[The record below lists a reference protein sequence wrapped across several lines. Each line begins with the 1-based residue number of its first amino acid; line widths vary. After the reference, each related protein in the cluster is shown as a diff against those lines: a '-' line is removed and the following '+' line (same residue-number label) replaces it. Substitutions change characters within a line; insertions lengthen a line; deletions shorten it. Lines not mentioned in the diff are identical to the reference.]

1 LFSHT
6 RLVHHWT
13 LLKLTGLNFGGAR
26 RKALAKQNT
35 VVRPEP
41 AGDEE
46 TAAAVALTEERA
58 RVVLRLATRSALWV
72 AVLVL
77 VIHYLFETV
86 RWIFHALTGV
96 LLVVVLAIFFAYLIS
111 PLIELV
117 RKGLASRGGD
127 GEPRLLPRT
136 AAIAVV
142 YAAIFGSLGLGAWV
156 LTPRL
161 GVQMAEI
168 AKNAPGY
175 LTNARER
182 ADRLNRALAD
192 LNLPKTVRDSANNTV
207 TRVIED
213 TGKYI
218 TGEGFSSAINL
229 LGYLPYLVLIPIL
242 AFFFLKD
249 ADSFRRSALM
259 MLPQGRIRWR
269 GDELFQDIN
278 STLAAYIRAQL
289 IACLLIGSICT
300 AAFAIFGVRYAL
312 VLGLVAGMLEFIPL
326 LGPVVVAALAG
337 MVAGF
342 DSPAKALTILV
353 FLGVLRIVHDYV
365 VYPRLIG
372 SGIHLHPLA
381 VILAILAGHELAGV
395 AGIFLAI
402 PVIAVLTVTYRHW
415 LEHRGSSGLVAELLK
430 PAEAPAVETPPAT
443 AAEAQGLPPQPAAAA
458 PPEPAR

>member
-1 LFSHT
+1 MEKE
-6 RLVHHWT
+6 R
-13 LLKLTGLNFGGAR
+13 
-26 RKALAKQNT
+26 T
-35 VVRPEP
+35 VVRQE
-41 AGDEE
+41 AQEDVE
-46 TAAAVALTEERA
+46 AAADLGRLKERT
-58 RVVLRLATRSALWV
+58 RVVLRMASRSLLWV

-77 VIHYLFETV
+77 VIHYVFETV
-86 RWIFHALTGV
+86 RWVFYALTGV

-117 RKGLASRGGD
+117 RKGLATNSRD
-127 GEPRLLPRT
+127 GETRLLPRT

-142 YAAIFGSLGLGAWV
+142 YVAIFGSLTLGGWV
-156 LTPRL
+156 LTPIL
-161 GVQMAEI
+161 STQMAEI
-168 AKNAPGY
+168 AQQAPTY
-175 LTNARER
+175 LTNAKER
-182 ADRLNRALAD
+182 ADRLNKVYAE
-192 LNLPKTVRDSANNTV
+192 LNIPPAVRKYAN
-207 TRVIED
+207 D
-213 TGKYI
+213 AATG
-218 TGEGFSSAINL
+218 AINSVGTYVSGQAFDNAFHL

-289 IACLLIGSICT
+289 ISCLLIGSICT
-300 AAFAIFGVRYAL
+300 AGFAVFGVRYAL
-312 VLGLVAGMLEFIPL
+312 VLGLVAGVLEFIPL
-326 LGPVVVAALAG
+326 LGPVIVAVLAG

-342 DSPAKALTILV
+342 DSATKALAVLL
-353 FLGVLRIVHDYV
+353 FLGVLRIVQDYV
-365 VYPRLIG
+365 LYPRIIG

-415 LEHRGSSGLVAELLK
+415 LEHRGSTGLVAELLK
-430 PAEAPAVETPPAT
+430 PADAPVEGTTPEDGSAAAQPAEAPDS
-443 AAEAQGLPPQPAAAA
+443 AA
-458 PPEPAR
+458 PSPAR

>member
-1 LFSHT
+1 
-6 RLVHHWT
+6 
-13 LLKLTGLNFGGAR
+13 
-26 RKALAKQNT
+26 LAKEKT
-35 VVRPEP
+35 IVRPES
-41 AGDEE
+41 GEDEL
-46 TAAAVALTEERA
+46 AAAELAQTKERT
-58 RVVLRLATRSALWV
+58 RVVLRMASRSALWV

-77 VIHYLFETV
+77 VIHYVFETV
-86 RWIFHALTGV
+86 RWVFYALTGV
-96 LLVVVLAIFFAYLIS
+96 LLVVVLAVFFAYLIS

-117 RKGLASRGGD
+117 RKGLARRARD
-127 GEPRLLPRT
+127 GAPVLLPRT

-142 YAAIFGSLGLGAWV
+142 YIIIFGSLGLGAWV
-156 LTPRL
+156 LTPQL
-161 GVQMAEI
+161 GSQMAEI
-168 AKNAPGY
+168 AQQAPDY
-175 LTNARER
+175 ITNAQQR

-192 LNLPKTVRDSANNTV
+192 LNLPKSVRDLASKNVSGA
-207 TRVIED
+207 IENA
-213 TGKYI
+213 GKYV

-289 IACLLIGSICT
+289 ISCLLIGSICT
-300 AAFAIFGVRYAL
+300 VGFYVFGVRYAL

-326 LGPVVVAALAG
+326 LGPVVVAVLAG
-337 MVAGF
+337 TVAGF
-342 DSPAKALTILV
+342 DSVTKALAVLV
-353 FLGVLRIVHDYV
+353 FLGVLRIVQDYV
-365 VYPRLIG
+365 LYPRIIG

-415 LEHRGSSGLVAELLK
+415 LEHRGSSGIVAELLRPAESAAAPADGTAQ
-430 PAEAPAVETPPAT
+430 PAEASESPAPS
-443 AAEAQGLPPQPAAAA
+443 
-458 PPEPAR
+458 PAR